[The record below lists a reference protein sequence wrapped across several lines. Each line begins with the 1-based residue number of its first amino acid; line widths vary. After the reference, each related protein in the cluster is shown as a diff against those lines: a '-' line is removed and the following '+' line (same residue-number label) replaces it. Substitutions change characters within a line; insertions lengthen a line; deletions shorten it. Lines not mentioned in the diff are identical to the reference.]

1 MYCKTNILRI
11 IGGIDEAGRGSIL
24 GPMVIA
30 GVSFEEKILENLKVL
45 GIRDSKLLSAQRR
58 TQLFDRI
65 KQLSSSY
72 MIIKVNCKEI
82 DEHEYKKKL
91 NFLESIYM
99 AKIASKIKSDV
110 IYIDCCDSNPSR
122 FKSVIY
128 SLTEKNNLSI
138 LSFHK
143 ADRINIA
150 VAAAS
155 ILAKVTRDKEIELL
169 KKQFPLIG
177 SGYPSDKIT
186 ATFLEK
192 WIEEYSSPPFFSRHS
207 WKTLKSIIKRKN
219 SLTISTG

>member
-1 MYCKTNILRI
+1 MRI

-65 KQLSSSY
+65 LQLSSSY

-82 DEHEYKKKL
+82 DEHVERKKL

-110 IYIDCCDSNPSR
+110 ICIDCCDPNPSR
-122 FKSVIY
+122 FKSVID
-128 SLTEKNNLSI
+128 SLIEKDNLSI

-143 ADRINIA
+143 ADRIHIA

-155 ILAKVTRDKEIELL
+155 ILAKVTRDREIELL

-186 ATFLEK
+186 TTFLEN

-207 WKTLKSIIKRKN
+207 WKTLKNIIKRN
-219 SLTISTG
+219 SSLTILTD